1 MINRY
6 RVTTEHGVT
15 HIMYAKDVATV
26 KNDLKL
32 IMPGV
37 KLTRIQFF
45 G

>member
-15 HIMYAKDVATV
+15 RIMYARDVATV
-26 KNDLKL
+26 KNDFKL

-37 KLTRIQFF
+37 ELNRIQFY

>member
-6 RVTTEHGVT
+6 RVTTEHGVSK
-15 HIMYAKDVATV
+15 IVYAKDIETV
-26 KNDLKL
+26 KNDFGL

-37 KLTRIQFF
+37 ELTRIQFY

>member
-1 MINRY
+1 MMKRY

-15 HIMYAKDVATV
+15 RFVYAEDVATV
-26 KNDLKL
+26 KSDFKL

-37 KLTRIQFF
+37 ELNRIQFY

>member
-15 HIMYAKDVATV
+15 SIMYAMDVATV
-26 KNDLKL
+26 KNDFKL

-37 KLTRIQFF
+37 ELTRIQFY